1 METLELTLET
11 LEFDCGDF
19 GVDTFGVDTFSSGA
33 FDIAELIEKKTPPRG
48 GVSYLLFS
56 LIKNRE

>member
-1 METLELTLET
+1 MET